1 MAEVQEKQPISAFD
15 LFGKSL
21 EAVKRNINTFSVLWL
36 LPLMSML
43 GSTLWER
50 SHQNDQDKW
59 ASVGGLFNFAG
70 MPSSAV
76 VSMVSFGIII
86 FIVLFVL
93 TLFIQ
98 AMTYGLQLEAANGKT
113 PGFDFLWQQA
123 KKYWFR
129 LFGLSIVVAVLT
141 ILGFLLLI
149 IPGLIV
155 LRRYFLAPYILIDKD
170 LSISQAMEESA
181 KLTKPYS
188 KAIWGVIGVSVL
200 LVFPSVI
207 PVAGPI
213 IAFLLGA
220 AYSVAPA
227 LRYEELKK
235 LST

>member
-1 MAEVQEKQPISAFD
+1 MAAVQEKQIVSAFD
-15 LFGKSL
+15 LFGKSF

-50 SHQNDQDKW
+50 SNRSEQDQW
-59 ASVGGLFNFAG
+59 ASLGGLFNFAG
-70 MPSSAV
+70 LPRSAV
-76 VSMVSFGIII
+76 VSMVSFGIIL
-86 FIVLFVL
+86 FIIMFVL

-98 AMTYGLQLEAANGKT
+98 AMTYALQLEAANGKT

-129 LFGLSIVVAVLT
+129 LFGLSLVVGVLM

-149 IPGLIV
+149 VPGLIV

-181 KLTKPYS
+181 KLTKPNS
-188 KAIWGVIGVSVL
+188 RAIWGVIGVSIL
-200 LVFPSVI
+200 LALPSII
-207 PVAGPI
+207 PVVGPI

-235 LST
+235 LV